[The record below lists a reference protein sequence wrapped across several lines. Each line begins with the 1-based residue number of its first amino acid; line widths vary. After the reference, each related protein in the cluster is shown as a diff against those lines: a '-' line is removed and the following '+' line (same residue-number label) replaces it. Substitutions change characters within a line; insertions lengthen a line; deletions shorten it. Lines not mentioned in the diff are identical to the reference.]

1 MGNMGA
7 CYHLLCS
14 ACESMPLTFYP
25 VSLAAGKQYRG
36 TVTGLKELGFLA
48 SVCDTV
54 QIPQDLFVVLIA
66 FRLYTIQLY
75 LIASSLFSFPGKH
88 LNVCTVFPFPCQE

>member
-1 MGNMGA
+1 MSNMGA
-7 CYHLLCS
+7 CYHCCVP

-25 VSLAAGKQYRG
+25 VSLAVGKQCRS
-36 TVTGLKELGFLA
+36 TVAGLKEFGFLA
-48 SVCDTV
+48 SVCDIV
-54 QIPQDLFVVLIA
+54 QISQDLLLVLIA

-88 LNVCTVFPFPCQE
+88 LNVCTIFPFPYQE